1 VTSQLSTAL
10 RAAAA
15 GIHPDEAAAGL
26 IISHG
31 TFLHREDFLY
41 HVETAACISDGTPMA
56 WIDWDAVIA
65 ALDGGRLPASG
76 GEKRIVRIAA
86 SLAAGHPV
94 SLRDAIPGL
103 DRQSLELVTTAIR
116 RAAGQCE

>member
-1 VTSQLSTAL
+1 VKYPVTAPATSLTVNK
-10 RAAAA
+10 
-15 GIHPDEAAAGL
+15 GD
-26 IISHG
+26 
-31 TFLHREDFLY
+31 DFLC
-41 HVETAACISDGTPMA
+41 HVETAARISDGTPMA

-76 GEKRIVRIAA
+76 GEQRIVRIAP

-94 SLRDAIPGL
+94 SLRDASRAL
-103 DRQSLELVTTAIR
+103 TARVTAAIR

>member
-1 VTSQLSTAL
+1 
-10 RAAAA
+10 
-15 GIHPDEAAAGL
+15 
-26 IISHG
+26 
-31 TFLHREDFLY
+31 
-41 HVETAACISDGTPMA
+41 MA

-76 GEKRIVRIAA
+76 GERRIARIAA

-103 DRQSLELVTTAIR
+103 DLRNLGLVTTAIR
-116 RAAGQCE
+116 RAAGQGR